1 MAKKALG
8 NITITY
14 DGDSLEEHLNQA
26 SLEAVIA
33 EIDTTVLSST
43 AGEKIA
49 GLGNWSVPV
58 GGLWSATLDGYLGP
72 DAVSPPS
79 TLKTLVVT
87 IDTVTYTWTANAFL
101 SNYRVSADNPGGA
114 ITWSGTLS
122 VSGNPTRS

>member
-1 MAKKALG
+1 MAVKALT
-8 NITITY
+8 NVQITY

-26 SLEAVIA
+26 SMEAVIA

-79 TLKTLVVT
+79 TLKTLAVV
-87 IDTVTYTWTANAFL
+87 IATVTYTWTTNAFL
-101 SNYRVSADNPGGA
+101 SNYRVNADNPGGA

-122 VSGNPTRS
+122 VSGNPVRS